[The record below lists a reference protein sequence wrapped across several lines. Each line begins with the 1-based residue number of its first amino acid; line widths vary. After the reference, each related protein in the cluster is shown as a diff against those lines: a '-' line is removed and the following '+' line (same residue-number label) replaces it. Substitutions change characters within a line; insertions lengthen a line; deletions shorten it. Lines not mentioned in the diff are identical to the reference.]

1 MRRRPLLAAAL
12 VTAVA
17 GGIVLLLS
25 GGDTFAPSRGLL
37 GPVLV
42 GGPAILAAGALARPS
57 RPIALSAGLLVL
69 LLALTG
75 FWFGGALMLPAGVLL
90 LAGAA
95 VGRA

>member
-1 MRRRPLLAAAL
+1 MSRRALLAAAL
-12 VTAVA
+12 AAAVA
-17 GGIVLLLS
+17 GGVALLLA

-42 GGPAILAAGALARPS
+42 GGPALLAAGALAKPS
-57 RPIALSAGLLVL
+57 RALALGAGLLVV

-75 FWFGGALMLPAGVLL
+75 FWFGGAVMLPAGVLL
-90 LAGAA
+90 LAAAA